1 MSYIKTIEKLSSND
15 ITVMKLSE
23 VRLHF
28 IGINFLTP
36 EQQLANQHTIDLIHD
51 RERIL
56 VR

>member
-28 IGINFLTP
+28 IGINFLTL
-36 EQQLANQHTIDLIHD
+36 E
-51 RERIL
+51 
-56 VR
+56 